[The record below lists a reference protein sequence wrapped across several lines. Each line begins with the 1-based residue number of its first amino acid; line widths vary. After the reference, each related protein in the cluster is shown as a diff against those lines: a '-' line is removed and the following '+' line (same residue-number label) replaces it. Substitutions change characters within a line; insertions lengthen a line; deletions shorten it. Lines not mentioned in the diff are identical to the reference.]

1 MQAPGDLVLE
11 SGTSR
16 LHTSQMLGQV
26 GMVSTCGGGVVV
38 IGAWFDEE
46 GVVLSRE
53 CEKFEVCEEVDVVV
67 GCVFLV
73 VREV

>member
-1 MQAPGDLVLE
+1 
-11 SGTSR
+11 
-16 LHTSQMLGQV
+16 
-26 GMVSTCGGGVVV
+26 MVV
-38 IGAWFDEE
+38 GAWFDKE

-53 CEKFEVCEEVDVVV
+53 CDKFEVSEEVDVVV

>member
-1 MQAPGDLVLE
+1 
-11 SGTSR
+11 
-16 LHTSQMLGQV
+16 
-26 GMVSTCGGGVVV
+26 MVVR
-38 IGAWFDEE
+38 AWFDEK

-53 CEKFEVCEEVDVVV
+53 CEKFEVCKKVGVVV

>member
-1 MQAPGDLVLE
+1 
-11 SGTSR
+11 
-16 LHTSQMLGQV
+16 
-26 GMVSTCGGGVVV
+26 MVSISGGGVMEV
-38 IGAWFDEE
+38 GAWFDEE

-53 CEKFEVCEEVDVVV
+53 CEEFEVCEEVDVVV

>member
-1 MQAPGDLVLE
+1 
-11 SGTSR
+11 
-16 LHTSQMLGQV
+16 
-26 GMVSTCGGGVVV
+26 MVV
-38 IGAWFDEE
+38 GAWFDEE